1 MSPATADEGGRP
13 QKPKR
18 DRSRRAKGDAA
29 AGAKGA
35 AAKRPAKS
43 DESPGPKGGSAK
55 GDAEKRP
62 AKGRPARKR
71 SNPLGR
77 LRTGEALYLVAAIL
91 LFVLM
96 FVDWYGV
103 QGANN
108 AEPLGGVITTNAGGN
123 AWQALEVIPLFL
135 MLAIV
140 VAVGSAL
147 LRLVGSDWKPTIPP
161 GAAVCVLG
169 LLAALLILI
178 RIVSPPGPGE
188 VLEGAFDT
196 TLKLPVFLALAAAL
210 GIAYGGWRAMADE
223 GTSFGGVAKRLESPR
238 RPERPKPAAK
248 KPATAGEPS
257 TKKPA
262 AASGSA
268 TKKPATASKPGKK
281 KSATVSEPATE
292 KPATASEPGKK
303 KPAFPRRPG
312 RKKPSA

>member
-13 QKPKR
+13 EKPKR
-18 DRSRRAKGDAA
+18 DRSRRAKGDA
-29 AGAKGA
+29 
-35 AAKRPAKS
+35 P
-43 DESPGPKGGSAK
+43 SPGPKGGS
-55 GDAEKRP
+55 

-96 FVDWYGV
+96 FLDWWETG
-103 QGANN
+103 
-108 AEPLGGVITTNAGGN
+108 LGHETGGGLVAVNLFDRGQN

-147 LRLVGSDWKPTIPP
+147 LRLSGSDWKPAIPP
-161 GAAVCVLG
+161 GAAVSVLG
-169 LLAALLILI
+169 GLAALLILI
-178 RIVSPPGPGE
+178 RIISPPSLTSSALAGVEFP
-188 VLEGAFDT
+188 VSLQ
-196 TLKLPVFLALAAAL
+196 LPIFLALAAAL

-248 KPATAGEPS
+248 KPVTAGEPS

-262 AASGSA
+262 AASRSA
-268 TKKPATASKPGKK
+268 AEKPETASQ
-281 KSATVSEPATE
+281 
-292 KPATASEPGKK
+292 PGKK
-303 KPAFPRRPG
+303 KPAFPRRAG